1 MRKDIELCISDLLIP
16 NAFSM
21 GERTIV
27 VTKGRME
34 SMTEEQSKG
43 ILVHECGH
51 IIHGDTKTVVYT
63 FIGNG
68 ILNITMVICPVGDAG
83 CCKGYGFF
91 LYRHDRNRVF

>member
-34 SMTEEQSKG
+34 SMTEEQINSKLTMFVMPTEG
-43 ILVHECGH
+43 VRPPQNPDGSFPVI
-51 IIHGDTKTVVYT
+51 KTAEETPT
-63 FIGNG
+63 F
-68 ILNITMVICPVGDAG
+68 LNPVPA
-83 CCKGYGFF
+83 
-91 LYRHDRNRVF
+91 VEEQ